1 MNDGE
6 KRNTWDERFNTPD
19 YVYGTDPNA
28 FLVEVA
34 ARIPKGAVL
43 CLGEGE
49 GRNAVYLAG
58 KGYDVTA
65 VDSSSVGLEK
75 ARRLAGERGVK
86 ITTVHSDVGR
96 FDIGREKW
104 AGIVSIF
111 LHLPHDTRAALHR
124 RCVSGL
130 RPGGA
135 LVLEAYSP
143 KQLEYGTGGPKS
155 LDLLVG
161 LESVKQ
167 ELEGLLLER
176 AQERVREVREG
187 RFHQG
192 PGAVVQV
199 LGIKPA

>member
-6 KRNTWDERFNTPD
+6 KRNMWDERFDTPD

-86 ITTVHSDVGR
+86 IATVHSDVAH
-96 FDIGREKW
+96 FDIGHERW
-104 AGIVSIF
+104 AGIVSVF
-111 LHLPHDTRAALHR
+111 LHLPRDARASLHR

-167 ELEGLLLER
+167 ELEGLFLER
-176 AQERVREVREG
+176 AQEKVREVREG

-199 LGIKPA
+199 LGVKPA